1 MSNVDQM
8 PAEQALWAY
17 SSMLYDSKQAR
28 ELLRRELNIVIQQYG
43 EMTAERNYWKRQT
56 ELLREIFIGGTDA
69 EK

>member
-1 MSNVDQM
+1 MSNLDQM

-17 SSMLYDSKQAR
+17 SSMLYDSKQER

-69 EK
+69 